1 MTEHHTTSEE
11 DAQVEERAFQTEVQ
25 QVLQI
30 LVHSLYTD
38 KDVFLR
44 ELVSNA
50 SDALDKIRFRSLT
63 DQGIVD
69 PDAEL
74 EIDISVDK
82 SANKL
87 TIRDTGIGMSRDE
100 VNLNIGTIAHSGSRE
115 FLERLSAEQD
125 EEQRLKLIGQF
136 GVGFYSVFMIAERV
150 VLTTRSA
157 DPDAEAVVWES
168 TGDGSYTVAT
178 TRDKTDRGTEI
189 QIFVRSDCEEYLDA
203 HRLEAVVRRHSDYV
217 AYPIKVAGKQAN
229 EASALWARP
238 RSEIT
243 EEQYKEFY
251 QHLSGDHQEPLV
263 WEHVAVDVP
272 IQFYAVLYVPRQSP
286 LELLFSPDPKVRVN
300 LHVKRVFIQ
309 DDCEVLPL
317 YLRFVRGVVDCD
329 DLPLNV
335 ARESLQNN
343 PVVTKIRQ
351 TLTRRVLSC
360 IEGLADRNPAAFLTF
375 WESFG
380 IVLKEGVARDFE
392 HREQVGK
399 LLRFY
404 SSFSEKLADDGPAGA
419 AQEAGAQA
427 DGEEAEAAEAA
438 REAGPKADAGE
449 AGQEADAEAAAG
461 EPGQAAAAEAEAS
474 QQAGAESEAG
484 AEAREAGAAG
494 EAATETDP
502 EEAAQEAGAET
513 GARDGAESAEKPR
526 TPQTEGLVA
535 LQDYVDRMKSDQ
547 EKIFYLSGDS
557 RAAVEQSPLL
567 EAFRRHDL
575 EVLYLTD
582 PVDEWVVGSMQ
593 DFDGKPFQAIDA
605 EDVELPE
612 EVKLEGTED
621 AGDKERTIELVSY
634 LKKELGERVGDVRES
649 SRLSDSPCALV
660 TPRGGVSQQMERLMR
675 ISDESFP
682 LTKRTLEINPG
693 HAAIRN
699 MGQLLS
705 ARRDSE
711 ELKSWAH
718 FLVDYVLLAEGQ
730 VEDPQRVMGQIQKMM
745 GAASEA
751 ALSARKQEDS

>member
-1 MTEHHTTSEE
+1 MTTEHRTTSEE

-69 PDAEL
+69 PDAQL
-74 EIDISVDK
+74 EIDIRVDK
-82 SANKL
+82 SASKL
-87 TIRDTGIGMSRDE
+87 TIRDTGVGMTRDE
-100 VNLNIGTIAHSGSRE
+100 VNRNIGTIAHSGSRE
-115 FLERLSAEQD
+115 FLERLSSEQD

-136 GVGFYSVFMIAERV
+136 GVGFYSVFMVAERV

-157 DPDAEAVVWES
+157 DSDAEAVVWES

-189 QIFVRSDCEEYLDA
+189 EVFVRSDCEEYLDA
-203 HRLEAVVRRHSDYV
+203 HRLESVVRRHSDYV
-217 AYPIKVAGKQAN
+217 AYPIKVAGKQSN

-238 RSEIT
+238 RNEIT

-343 PVVTKIRQ
+343 PVVAKIRQ

-360 IEGLADRNPAAFLTF
+360 IEGLVDRDPAAFLTF

-404 SSFSEKLADDGPAGA
+404 SSFSRKLATDAGPAEAETGE
-419 AQEAGAQA
+419 AQAEEAGQQ
-427 DGEEAEAAEAA
+427 
-438 REAGPKADAGE
+438 ADAGE
-449 AGQEADAEAAAG
+449 AQAE
-461 EPGQAAAAEAEAS
+461 
-474 QQAGAESEAG
+474 EAG
-484 AEAREAGAAG
+484 QPETG
-494 EAATETDP
+494 EAQA
-502 EEAAQEAGAET
+502 EEAAQEADAEGHTAEEAQDADAVADAEADADEGAGSE
-513 GARDGAESAEKPR
+513 EKSR

-547 EKIFYLSGDS
+547 EKIFYLSGES
-557 RAAVEQSPLL
+557 RPAVEQSPLL

-612 EVKLEGTED
+612 EVKLEGAED
-621 AGDKERTIELVSY
+621 AGEKERTIELVSY
-634 LKKELGERVGDVRES
+634 LKKELEERVGDVRES

-660 TPRGGVSQQMERLMR
+660 TPKGGVSQQMERLMR

-699 MGQLLS
+699 MGELLS
-705 ARRDSE
+705 AQRDSE
-711 ELKSWAH
+711 ELKSWSH

>member
-74 EIDISVDK
+74 EIEISVDK

-100 VNLNIGTIAHSGSRE
+100 VNRNIGTIAHSGSRE

-157 DPDAEAVVWES
+157 DSDAEAVVWES

-178 TRDKTDRGTEI
+178 TRDKTRRGTEI
-189 QIFVRSDCEEYLDA
+189 EVFVRSDCEEYLDA

-217 AYPIKVAGKQAN
+217 AYPIKVAGKQSN

-238 RSEIT
+238 RNEIT

-360 IEGLADRNPAAFLTF
+360 IEGLADRDPAAFLTF

-404 SSFSEKLADDGPAGA
+404 SSFSEKLADDGHAGADAVEAQAEEAGQEADVQDDAEAPAGEAGQEPAAESEAGA
-419 AQEAGAQA
+419 AAREPGAETEAGETGQ
-427 DGEEAEAAEAA
+427 EAEAEADAREVGQEAAAEAAAGEAA
-438 REAGPKADAGE
+438 REAG
-449 AGQEADAEAAAG
+449 
-461 EPGQAAAAEAEAS
+461 
-474 QQAGAESEAG
+474 GAESDAG
-484 AEAREAGAAG
+484 
-494 EAATETDP
+494 
-502 EEAAQEAGAET
+502 
-513 GARDGAESAEKPR
+513 DGAESAEEKTR

-751 ALSARKQEDS
+751 AL

>member
-1 MTEHHTTSEE
+1 MTEHHTTGEQE
-11 DAQVEERAFQTEVQ
+11 AQVEERAFQTEVQ

-74 EIDISVDK
+74 EIDISVDNT
-82 SANKL
+82 ARKL

-100 VNLNIGTIAHSGSRE
+100 VNRNIGTIAHSGSRE

-157 DPDAEAVVWES
+157 DPEAEAVIWES

-178 TRDKTDRGTEI
+178 TRDKTGRGTEI
-189 QIFVRSDCEEYLDA
+189 QVFVRSDCDEYLDA

-238 RSEIT
+238 RNEIT

-272 IQFYAVLYVPRQSP
+272 IQFHAVLYLPRQSP

-343 PVVTKIRQ
+343 PVVVKIRQ

-360 IEGLADRNPAAFLTF
+360 IEGLADRDPAAFLTF

-404 SSFSEKLADDGPAGA
+404 SSFSGKLAS
-419 AQEAGAQA
+419 
-427 DGEEAEAAEAA
+427 
-438 REAGPKADAGE
+438 EAGPAETD
-449 AGQEADAEAAAG
+449 QEADAESAG
-461 EPGQAAAAEAEAS
+461 GRRR
-474 QQAGAESEAG
+474 
-484 AEAREAGAAG
+484 RER
-494 EAATETDP
+494 P
-502 EEAAQEAGAET
+502 AQ
-513 GARDGAESAEKPR
+513 R
-526 TPQTEGLVA
+526 
-535 LQDYVDRMKSDQ
+535 
-547 EKIFYLSGDS
+547 
-557 RAAVEQSPLL
+557 
-567 EAFRRHDL
+567 
-575 EVLYLTD
+575 
-582 PVDEWVVGSMQ
+582 
-593 DFDGKPFQAIDA
+593 
-605 EDVELPE
+605 
-612 EVKLEGTED
+612 
-621 AGDKERTIELVSY
+621 
-634 LKKELGERVGDVRES
+634 
-649 SRLSDSPCALV
+649 
-660 TPRGGVSQQMERLMR
+660 
-675 ISDESFP
+675 
-682 LTKRTLEINPG
+682 
-693 HAAIRN
+693 
-699 MGQLLS
+699 
-705 ARRDSE
+705 ARR
-711 ELKSWAH
+711 
-718 FLVDYVLLAEGQ
+718 
-730 VEDPQRVMGQIQKMM
+730 P
-745 GAASEA
+745 
-751 ALSARKQEDS
+751 ARPRPKAWFPCRTTWTA

>member
-1 MTEHHTTSEE
+1 MTEHHSTGEQE
-11 DAQVEERAFQTEVQ
+11 AQVEERAFQTEVQ

-74 EIDISVDK
+74 EIDISVDNTAK
-82 SANKL
+82 KL

-100 VNLNIGTIAHSGSRE
+100 VNRNIGTIAHSGSRE

-157 DPDAEAVVWES
+157 DPEAEAVVWES
-168 TGDGSYTVAT
+168 TGDGSYTIAT
-178 TRDKTDRGTEI
+178 TRDKTGRGTEI
-189 QIFVRSDCEEYLDA
+189 QVFVRSDCEEYLDA

-238 RSEIT
+238 RNEIT
-243 EEQYKEFY
+243 DEQYKEFY

-343 PVVTKIRQ
+343 PVVVKIRQ

-360 IEGLADRNPAAFLTF
+360 IEGLADRDPAAFLTF

-404 SSFSEKLADDGPAGA
+404 SSFSGKL
-419 AQEAGAQA
+419 
-427 DGEEAEAAEAA
+427 AAEAA
-438 REAGPKADAGE
+438 P
-449 AGQEADAEAAAG
+449 AE
-461 EPGQAAAAEAEAS
+461 
-474 QQAGAESEAG
+474 
-484 AEAREAGAAG
+484 
-494 EAATETDP
+494 D
-502 EEAAQEAGAET
+502 EEKT
-513 GARDGAESAEKPR
+513 R
-526 TPQTEGLVA
+526 TPQTEGLVS

-547 EKIFYLSGDS
+547 EKIFYLSGES
-557 RAAVEQSPLL
+557 RPGVEQSPLL

-612 EVKLEGTED
+612 EVKLEGGED
-621 AGDKERTIELVSY
+621 AADKERTIELASF
-634 LKKELGERVGDVRES
+634 LKKELEERVGDVKES

-660 TPRGGVSQQMERLMR
+660 TPSGGLSQQMERLMR
-675 ISDESFP
+675 VSDENFP
-682 LTKRTLEINPG
+682 VTRRTLEINPR

-699 MGQLLS
+699 MGELLK
-705 ARRDSE
+705 AQRDSP

-751 ALSARKQEDS
+751 ALEARRSQEDS

>member
-1 MTEHHTTSEE
+1 MTDHHTTSEE

-87 TIRDTGIGMSRDE
+87 TIRDTGIGMTRDE
-100 VNLNIGTIAHSGSRE
+100 VNRNIGTIAHSGSRE

-157 DPDAEAVVWES
+157 DPEAEAVVWES

-189 QIFVRSDCEEYLDA
+189 QVFVRSDCEEYLDA

-217 AYPIKVAGKQAN
+217 AYPIKVAGKQSN

-238 RSEIT
+238 RNEIT

-286 LELLFSPDPKVRVN
+286 LELLISPDPKVRVN

-360 IEGLADRNPAAFLTF
+360 IEGLADRDPAAFLTF

-404 SSFSEKLADDGPAGA
+404 SSFSRKLADASPAEA
-419 AQEAGAQA
+419 AQEADA
-427 DGEEAEAAEAA
+427 
-438 REAGPKADAGE
+438 KADAAE
-449 AGQEADAEAAAG
+449 AGQEADAD
-461 EPGQAAAAEAEAS
+461 
-474 QQAGAESEAG
+474 EAG
-484 AEAREAGAAG
+484 AVASTDTGPAETDAEADAAEGQEADAEAGAAADQ
-494 EAATETDP
+494 EADAQDDAD
-502 EEAAQEAGAET
+502 AAQGK
-513 GARDGAESAEKPR
+513 EKAR
-526 TPQTEGLVA
+526 TPETEGLVA
-535 LQDYVDRMKSDQ
+535 LQGYVDRMKSDQ

-612 EVKLEGTED
+612 EVKLEGAED
-621 AGDKERTIELVSY
+621 AGDKERTIELVSF
-634 LKKELGERVGDVRES
+634 LKKELEQRVGDVKES
-649 SRLSDSPCALV
+649 SRLSDNPCALV

-675 ISDESFP
+675 VSDESFP
-682 LTKRTLEINPG
+682 VTRRTLEINPR

-699 MGQLLS
+699 MGELLK
-705 ARRDSE
+705 AQRDSA

-730 VEDPQRVMGQIQKMM
+730 VEDPSG
-745 GAASEA
+745 
-751 ALSARKQEDS
+751 

>member
-1 MTEHHTTSEE
+1 MTEHHTTGEQE
-11 DAQVEERAFQTEVQ
+11 AQVEERAFQTEVQ

-63 DQGIVD
+63 DRGIVD

-74 EIDISVDK
+74 EIDISVDNT
-82 SANKL
+82 ARKL

-100 VNLNIGTIAHSGSRE
+100 VNRNIGTIAHSGSRE

-136 GVGFYSVFMIAERV
+136 GVGFYSVFMVAERV

-157 DPDAEAVVWES
+157 DPEAEAVIWES

-178 TRDKTDRGTEI
+178 TRDKTGRGTEI
-189 QIFVRSDCEEYLDA
+189 QVFVRSDCDEYLDA

-243 EEQYKEFY
+243 DEQYKEFY

-272 IQFYAVLYVPRQSP
+272 IQFHAVLYLPRQSP

-343 PVVTKIRQ
+343 PVVVKIRQ

-360 IEGLADRNPAAFLTF
+360 IEGLADRDPAAFLTF

-404 SSFSEKLADDGPAGA
+404 SSFSGKLAVDAGPAETD
-419 AQEAGAQA
+419 QEA
-427 DGEEAEAAEAA
+427 DAES
-438 REAGPKADAGE
+438 AG
-449 AGQEADAEAAAG
+449 AGQEADAEAG
-461 EPGQAAAAEAEAS
+461 G
-474 QQAGAESEAG
+474 
-484 AEAREAGAAG
+484 
-494 EAATETDP
+494 
-502 EEAAQEAGAET
+502 EAGAET
-513 GARDGAESAEKPR
+513 EKTR
-526 TPQTEGLVA
+526 TPQTEGLIS

-547 EKIFYLSGDS
+547 EKIFYLSGES
-557 RAAVEQSPLL
+557 RAAVDQSPLL

-593 DFDGKPFQAIDA
+593 DFDGKPFQAVDA

-612 EVKLEGTED
+612 EVKLEGGED
-621 AGDKERTIELVSY
+621 AADKERTIELASF
-634 LKKELGERVGDVRES
+634 LKKELEERVGDVKES

-660 TPRGGVSQQMERLMR
+660 TPSGGLSQQMERLMR
-675 ISDESFP
+675 VSDENFP
-682 LTKRTLEINPG
+682 VTRRTLEINPR
-693 HAAIRN
+693 HPAIRN
-699 MGQLLS
+699 MGELLK
-705 ARRDSE
+705 AQRDSP

-730 VEDPQRVMGQIQKMM
+730 VEDPQRVMAQIQKMM

-751 ALSARKQEDS
+751 ALEARRSQEDS